1 MESKAKRVTID
12 LEPDLYEMLEKR
24 AVKASCSLSE
34 LVNTAIRESLLEYD
48 VYLAGF
54 DERNQE
60 PLISY
65 SEVLQ
70 KIAVTK

>member
-12 LEPDLYEMLEKR
+12 LEPDLYEALEKR
-24 AVKASCSLSE
+24 AAKASCSLSE
-34 LVNTAIRESLLEYD
+34 LVNTAVRESLLEYD
-48 VYLAGF
+48 AYLSGF
-54 DERNQE
+54 DERNHE